1 MLRAQVAARDN
12 RINFVFRPSLAPD
25 FRVGS
30 KAAFVQ
36 SAGYFRSTPINRHSQ
51 GLSVCLKR
59 AKKRHAQRFAP
70 NFPHG
75 LTRWKFLDRNS
86 GAELLIVHRPGGPT
100 PIGKPSL

>member
-1 MLRAQVAARDN
+1 VSTFSFPRARYLTCDFVLAGRLRFGPKADIRDVRGMIAIPN
-12 RINFVFRPSLAPD
+12 SGHPEIK
-25 FRVGS
+25 G
-30 KAAFVQ
+30 
-36 SAGYFRSTPINRHSQ
+36 AGPF
-51 GLSVCLKR
+51 R